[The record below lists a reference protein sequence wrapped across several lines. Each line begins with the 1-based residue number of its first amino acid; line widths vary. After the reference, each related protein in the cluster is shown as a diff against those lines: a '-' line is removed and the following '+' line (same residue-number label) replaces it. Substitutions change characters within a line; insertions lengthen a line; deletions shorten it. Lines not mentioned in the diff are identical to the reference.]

1 MPSSRHAAAR
11 QQFMLPCTCNHASD
25 MYPVCQQRRVTAQET
40 CSPNACPDVSKAV
53 QPIPRVPASLLQ
65 TYRCGTQA
73 ASRKVCLSV
82 SVCVCLCLSVSVCP
96 CVRRAAC
103 LMGGPCYAL
112 QQGSELGEEAGGC
125 IQQGSFRCYMYIH
138 PSRLP
143 AECILRASLALSR
156 GMCIKVFSLSSSS
169 AGSRHLGF
177 PQDEPSFRTCRP
189 RNAPRSCSGREH
201 ALLPSNSF
209 VAGLARTNL
218 VFDCSRAASS
228 GFTVH
233 G

>member
-1 MPSSRHAAAR
+1 MV
-11 QQFMLPCTCNHASD
+11 TC
-25 MYPVCQQRRVTAQET
+25 P
-40 CSPNACPDVSKAV
+40 PP
-53 QPIPRVPASLLQ
+53 
-65 TYRCGTQA
+65 GTQRHGSSSCCPVHAIMQVTCILFASSGASPPRKHARPTPVQTCPRLSNQSRGCLHRFCRRTDA
-73 ASRKVCLSV
+73 APKLLVAK
-82 SVCVCLCLSVSVCP
+82 CVCLCLSVSVCP